1 MGRVYPAQAVGQWA
15 KKEPIETRGQ
25 NRLMGKSRQKLMTYS
40 LALKPMASEKTEKEW
55 ILKDIMYAGVGK
67 LQKVLG
73 LEISIARIQMCSWKD
88 TIIVPF
94 YCAGHSTTV
103 SF

>member
-1 MGRVYPAQAVGQWA
+1 
-15 KKEPIETRGQ
+15 
-25 NRLMGKSRQKLMTYS
+25 
-40 LALKPMASEKTEKEW
+40 MASEKTEKEW

-73 LEISIARIQMCSWKD
+73 LEISIARIRKICSWKD
-88 TIIVPF
+88 TIIVLF
-94 YCAGHSTTV
+94 YCAGHSTTI

>member
-1 MGRVYPAQAVGQWA
+1 
-15 KKEPIETRGQ
+15 
-25 NRLMGKSRQKLMTYS
+25 
-40 LALKPMASEKTEKEW
+40 
-55 ILKDIMYAGVGK
+55 MYAGVGK

-73 LEISIARIQMCSWKD
+73 LVISIARIQICSWKD

-94 YCAGHSTTV
+94 YCAGHSNTV